1 MPSLAELRK
10 KIKGISSTRQITKAM
25 KMVAGARFSRAARQM
40 NDARYFEAETGKL
53 LSDFLL
59 IAGRPRGR
67 FASLCSAPA
76 SANSGA
82 DARPGKAGIIVVAA
96 DKGLCGDFNNSI
108 LREADGYCKKNGDRV
123 VVLVAVG
130 RKAAEHYKNSSISRK
145 IIHQQFFNR
154 FDFSTADAIGQEVV
168 KLSFEENLSE
178 YTVVHSHFKS
188 MIKQQLTVTRLLPF
202 DATVTAAA
210 PRDSQVRC
218 TMTEP
223 SEEEAMLRALL
234 PMYIKA
240 KLYGILRDSFTA
252 ELAARM
258 RAMDNATRNA
268 GSLID
273 SITLEMN
280 KVRQSVITREIAEII
295 ATNEVV
301 K

>member
-40 NDARYFEAETGKL
+40 NEARYYEAEIGKL

-67 FASLCSAPA
+67 FASFYS
-76 SANSGA
+76 SSVSFGA
-82 DARPGKAGIIVVAA
+82 DVRRGKTGIIVVAA
-96 DKGLCGDFNNSI
+96 DKGLCGDFNNGI

-123 VVLVAVG
+123 AVLVAVG
-130 RKAAEHYKNSSISRK
+130 RKAAEHYKNASVPHK
-145 IIHQQFFNR
+145 IVHQQFFNR

-168 KLSFEENLSE
+168 KLYFEENLSE

-188 MIKQQLTVTRLLPF
+188 MIKQQLTVTKLLPF
-202 DATVTAAA
+202 DAAITAAA
-210 PRDSQVRC
+210 PRDSLVRC
-218 TMTEP
+218 TMIEP
-223 SEEEAMLRALL
+223 SEEEAMLQALL

-240 KLYGILRDSFTA
+240 KLYGILRESFTA